1 MARVT
6 IEKICK
12 SYGKEPVLNDLSF
25 EIADGEIFFLLGA
38 SGCGKSTLLR
48 ILAGLLTPDA
58 GHILF
63 DGEPI
68 DALPPEKRQTAMVFQ
83 NYALWPHMTVRENI
97 AFALRCAG
105 KKGKEAD
112 ARVCEVLESVRL
124 ENFADR
130 RIPALS
136 GGQQQRVAL
145 ARALAVRPKLLLLD
159 EPLSNL
165 DARLRETM
173 RGEIRTICRREK
185 LTALYVTHDRQEA
198 FSIGDRIAW
207 MDRGV
212 IGQSGR
218 PEELYYFPESRA
230 CAEFFGDANFI
241 SGKVSGENWET
252 PFGSFPLGGKSRNA
266 GCAMIR
272 PEMIQFSDEKNGFPC
287 RVKEVTFLGE
297 STQIGVETQIGG
309 VALTLRE
316 CGGAPCRAGETVYL
330 SFKEGQLVAVAEKR

>member
-12 SYGKEPVLNDLSF
+12 RYGKDSVLNDLSF

-48 ILAGLLTPDA
+48 ILAGLLTPDS

-68 DALPPEKRQTAMVFQ
+68 DDLPPEKRQTAMVFQ

-105 KKGKEAD
+105 KKGKEVD
-112 ARVCEVLESVRL
+112 ARADEVLESVQL

-145 ARALAVRPKLLLLD
+145 GRALAVRPKLLLLD

-198 FSIGDRIAW
+198 FSIGDKIAW

-212 IGQSGR
+212 ICQSGR
-218 PEELYYFPESRA
+218 PEELYYFPKSRA

-241 SGKVSGENWET
+241 SGKINGENWET
-252 PFGSFPLGGKSRNA
+252 PFGSFPFCGKTENA
-266 GCAMIR
+266 ALAMIR
-272 PEMIQFSDEKNGFPC
+272 PEMIQVSDEKTGFPC
-287 RVKEVTFLGE
+287 DIKEVTFLGE
-297 STQIGVETQIGG
+297 NTLLRVETAKGG
-309 VALTLRE
+309 VPLTLRE
-316 CGGAPCRAGETVYL
+316 CGGISRRAGEKIFL
-330 SFKEGQLVAVAEKR
+330 SFKEGQLVAVADKR